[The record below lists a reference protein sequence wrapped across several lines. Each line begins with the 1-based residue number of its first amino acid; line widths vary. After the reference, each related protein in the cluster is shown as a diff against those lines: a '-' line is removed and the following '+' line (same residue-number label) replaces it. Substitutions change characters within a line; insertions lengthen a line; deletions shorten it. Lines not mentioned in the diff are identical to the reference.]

1 MTENIR
7 SRLSLVGAMRPGET
21 VEARWIVGHTMETGF
36 RLDDAG
42 HRIPRNIITLVRV
55 SVNGKPVLEMEP
67 GTGLSSQPYMAF
79 PVVVPEAGGQVTVDW
94 QDDRGNSGS
103 AQQAMVIAK

>member
-1 MTENIR
+1 MSNDIR

-21 VEARWIVGHTMETGF
+21 IEARWIVGHTMETGF

-42 HRIPRNIITLVRV
+42 HRIPRNIITLVKV

-79 PVVVPEAGGQVTVDW
+79 PLVVPDTGGLVTVTW
-94 QDDRGNSGS
+94 QDDRGNSGT
-103 AQQAMVIAK
+103 AQQTMVIAK